1 MKNSRLR
8 SFLFGL
14 LVVASIGSYLY
25 INSVSVIEPKAKCNM
40 NTLLEDEEA
49 TNAELPDVKIFK
61 KIIETGRKLVPATSL

>member
-14 LVVASIGSYLY
+14 LVVASIGSYMY
-25 INSVSVIEPKAKCNM
+25 INSVSVVEPKAKCNM
-40 NTLLEDEEA
+40 NTLLEDEET

-61 KIIETGRKLVPATSL
+61 KIIETGRQLVPATSL